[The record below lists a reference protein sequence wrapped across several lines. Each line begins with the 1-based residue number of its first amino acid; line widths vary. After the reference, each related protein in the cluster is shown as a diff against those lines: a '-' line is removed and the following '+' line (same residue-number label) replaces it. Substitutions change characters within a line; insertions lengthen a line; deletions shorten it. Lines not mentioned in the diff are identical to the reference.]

1 MIVSLPPD
9 LIAKFEKELSRAGPR
24 EIGGVLV
31 GEHTADAEFRVV
43 DLSVQRSGGT
53 VSCFVRKPE
62 KHKRFMKRF
71 FRRAG
76 ADYTR
81 FNYLGEWHS
90 HPLYLPVPSVVD
102 FAQMQQIVED
112 GPNAPLFAV
121 LLIVRLDEHK
131 HIELGAMAFAKGL
144 APTPIEIRVNER
156 PDCDP
161 TAPNRLTVWPWKPVG
176 WWPSNDVN
184 RREA

>member
-9 LIAKFEKELSRAGPR
+9 LIAKFEKALSRAGPR

-31 GEHTADAEFRVV
+31 GEHVADAEFRIV
-43 DLSVQRSGGT
+43 DISVQHSGGT

-62 KHKRFMKRF
+62 KHKGFIKRF
-71 FRRAG
+71 FRRTG

-90 HPLYLPVPSVVD
+90 HPLYLPVPSAVD

-121 LLIVRLDEHK
+121 LLIVRLGEHK
-131 HIELGAMAFAKGL
+131 
-144 APTPIEIRVNER
+144 RVSER

-161 TAPNRLTVWPWKPVG
+161 TLPNRLIAWRWKRPG
-176 WWPSNDVN
+176 WWPSSDVN
-184 RREA
+184 RSEA

>member
-9 LIAKFEKELSRAGPR
+9 LIAKFEKALSRAGPR

-31 GEHTADAEFRVV
+31 GEHVADAEFRIV
-43 DLSVQRSGGT
+43 DISVQHSGGT

-62 KHKRFMKRF
+62 KHKGFIKRF
-71 FRRAG
+71 FRRTG

-90 HPLYLPVPSVVD
+90 HPLYLPVPSAVD

-121 LLIVRLDEHK
+121 LLIVRLGEHK
-131 HIELGAMAFAKGL
+131 RIDFGAMAFTKGS
-144 APTPIEIRVNER
+144 APTPVQIRVSER

-161 TAPNRLTVWPWKPVG
+161 TLPNRLIAWRWKRPG
-176 WWPSNDVN
+176 WWPSSDVN
-184 RREA
+184 RSEA